1 MITTIGNKH
10 AQVMW
15 QEDEDGMPE
24 RAILVTNYAGSGVI
38 EIKQGDSEIIVNYES
53 VPELIKVMKTVKGMR
68 D

>member
-15 QEDEDGMPE
+15 QEDEDGMSE

>member
-10 AQVMW
+10 AQLIW
-15 QEDEDGMPE
+15 QEDEEDIPE
-24 RAILVTNYAGSGVI
+24 KAILVTNYEGGGMI
-38 EIKQGDSEIIVNYES
+38 EIKQGDAEIFVNYES

>member
-10 AQVMW
+10 AQLIW
-15 QEDEDGMPE
+15 QEDEEGIPE
-24 RAILVTNYAGSGVI
+24 KAILVTNYEGGGMI
-38 EIKQGDSEIIVNYES
+38 EIKQGDAEIFVNYES